1 MRNAQR
7 LLTPVIARNHWKK
20 CSVRR
25 GRQRDMAAISLH
37 RSLATALF
45 ATPEEAS
52 MKKIVL
58 ALAVAVATAAAASA
72 QTAAKAPAMKAAQ
85 TKSAPATKA
94 PAMKP
99 MTTKAEV
106 VSTDAAAKT
115 ITVKDSSGSNMTL
128 TATGGA
134 VAALASVKAGDWV
147 TVTHTDTNAT
157 KIVKAKPA
165 SAKAKK

>member
-1 MRNAQR
+1 VEIEQR
-7 LLTPVIARNHWKK
+7 PLRPLECDGGNLIAPSVGYCIFRKLL
-20 CSVRR
+20 RR
-25 GRQRDMAAISLH
+25 R
-37 RSLATALF
+37 
-45 ATPEEAS
+45 S

-72 QTAAKAPAMKAAQ
+72 QTATKAPAMKSAQ
-85 TKSAPATKA
+85 TKSTAATKA

-106 VSTDAAAKT
+106 VSTDATAKT

-147 TVTHTDTNAT
+147 TVTHNDTNAT

-165 SAKAKK
+165 AKAKKS